1 MQSNREEHTPNWFRW
16 RKPLLNDHCMQIN
29 AVLRFFFFRFVHS
42 SFVLWHEKK
51 RNFFHFFR
59 CEWVREQEEV
69 HRHHTGAT
77 QKKND
82 NRFKIVNAM
91 GKEKLSLKNENKD
104 AQKQRDLWLKEKAW
118 QQQKY
123 KKKTRRRK
131 KGKKILQE
139 VINYMVKKK
148 KITREWK
155 KKSHFKKKIL
165 KADADHERVNEKN
178 KNKTSIIRKLIS
190 IFVVVVCLCVNGH
203 CVCLF
208 MLVFMSGKH
217 HESKMW
223 EKEIKKNNEI
233 CIYGRRVPKS
243 VRGKFTHY
251 VDFLKNEIYLYTF
264 FFSKKSTS
272 KNLNKNQTTI
282 YLYISLCCSI

>member
-1 MQSNREEHTPNWFRW
+1 MSERARGDQRGDFLGTQTPY
-16 RKPLLNDHCMQIN
+16 H
-29 AVLRFFFFRFVHS
+29 
-42 SFVLWHEKK
+42 
-51 RNFFHFFR
+51 
-59 CEWVREQEEV
+59 
-69 HRHHTGAT
+69 GAT

-91 GKEKLSLKNENKD
+91 GKEKLSLKTKIKMHKN
-104 AQKQRDLWLKEKAW
+104 QRDLWLCFCRWKLKEKAW
-118 QQQKY
+118 QQQKM

-139 VINYMVKKK
+139 VINYMVKEEE

-155 KKSHFKKKIL
+155 KNEPFQKEDLKSRRRSWKI
-165 KADADHERVNEKN
+165 ERKNKN

-217 HESKMW
+217 HESKVSDR
-223 EKEIKKNNEI
+223 ERERETDSNNKEI
-233 CIYGRRVPKS
+233 CLYGRRVPKS

-251 VDFLKNEIYLYTF
+251 VDFLKNEIYLYTQLF
-264 FFSKKSTS
+264 FDFFQEVNTKIWIKIERQFIYIFLCVYQS
-272 KNLNKNQTTI
+272 NLSFWMKVCVLVCKVKRYN
-282 YLYISLCCSI
+282 